1 MGHFIKDLVMNVSKE
16 RINEVFIMVGMDFF
30 RKKKKNHINP
40 YKMKV
45 MGIKHDLGKGHV
57 LFDSI
62 EGKHNL
68 YFYHSLFPHILSM

>member
-1 MGHFIKDLVMNVSKE
+1 MRFLLWLGWISL
-16 RINEVFIMVGMDFF
+16 G
-30 RKKKKNHINP
+30 KKKNHINP

-57 LFDSI
+57 LFDSS

-68 YFYHSLFPHILSM
+68 YFYRSLFPHILSM